1 MTSSHP
7 VQFKEISFIVIH
19 HVLAHDSCLFQ
30 PKRKS
35 FCESPALFGHCCS
48 LKSH

>member
-1 MTSSHP
+1 MTKSHP
-7 VQFKEISFIVIH
+7 VQSKEISFIIH

-35 FCESPALFGHCCS
+35 LLRVPRYLVTVVV
-48 LKSH
+48 